1 MSLLFG
7 KRSISYQDVWGS
19 GGDTSLIGSSIQ
31 SALRVV
37 PVYAATSLIADLI
50 ATSPMHAFRD
60 QGNGVRTVLPTQPKL
75 VTKPAKFGGR
85 ITWMTQALSSV
96 LLRGNAVGVILNR
109 DRVGTA
115 TTVAWQHPDNVQI
128 DESGFLPRFF
138 VGGLEVPSTEIVH
151 IPAYVVGDSI
161 VGLSPL
167 RLFRMQIEAGLQAQ
181 SFGLDWY
188 RNGTPPSGV
197 LKNSAKTIDAKEADK
212 IKARFRAAV
221 AGNDLFVTGSDW
233 DYKALTVSPAD
244 AQFLEQIKATAT
256 QMAAVYRVQPEDIG
270 GETGSSLT
278 YSTQE
283 LNDIRLSRRAL
294 LPWTSRFEEALT
306 ELLPPAQYVRINLD
320 AGIRADLKSRMEAH
334 EIATR
339 IGVETN
345 DEARALEERAPL
357 TPEEQKQWQSMYGPR
372 AGANQ
377 EIPGGKSA

>member
-1 MSLLFG
+1 MTLLFG

-19 GGDTSLIGSSIQ
+19 GGDTSLIGSSIE

-37 PVYAATSLIADLI
+37 PVYAATSLISDLI
-50 ATSPMHAFRD
+50 ATSPMHAYRD
-60 QGNGVRTVLPTQPKL
+60 LGNGVREKLPTQPKL
-75 VTKPAKFGGR
+75 VTQPAKFGGR

-96 LLRGNAVGVILNR
+96 LLRGNAVGVILSR
-109 DRVGTA
+109 DRANTP
-115 TTVAWQHPDNVQI
+115 TTIAWQHPDNVQI
-128 DESGFLPRFF
+128 DEQGFLPRFF
-138 VGGLEVPSTEIVH
+138 VGGLEVPRSEIVH
-151 IPAYVVGDSI
+151 VPAYVVGDSI

-188 RNGTPPSGV
+188 RNGTPPSGT
-197 LKNSAKTIDAKEADK
+197 LKNSAKTIDSKEADK

-221 AGNDLFVTGSDW
+221 AGNDLFVHGSDW
-233 DYKALTVSPAD
+233 DYKALTVTPAD

-256 QMAAVYRVQPEDIG
+256 QIAAVYRVQAEDIG

-294 LPWTSRFEEALT
+294 LPWTARFEEALSA
-306 ELLPPAQYVRINLD
+306 LMPRPQYLRINLD
-320 AGIRADLKSRMEAH
+320 AGIRADLKTRMEAH
-334 EIATR
+334 DIATR

-345 DEARALEERAPL
+345 DEARALEEKAPL
-357 TPEEQKQWQSMYGPR
+357 TPEQQKQWQSMYGPR

-377 EIPGGKSA
+377 ELPGGKSA